1 MTEILARDLSWL
13 QVISVK
19 LSRPLSQS
27 DSYLNKSYKQENLE
41 YLITLQTQGIKLDD
55 DQDCYWKRSTPCKKR
70 DTRNNWSLASTNIFT
85 SFIRRELIWY
95 LDSKNAEKLSADPMQ
110 FMNNKHHILINWY
123 LNLILTSLMYFT
135 FPCKSRLFRKQ
146 AKFITNDLNIR
157 ILSII

>member
-1 MTEILARDLSWL
+1 MAPSNLLT
-13 QVISVK
+13 VK
-19 LSRPLSQS
+19 LSRSLSQS
-27 DSYLNKSYKQENLE
+27 NGYLNKSYKQENLE
-41 YLITLQTQGIKLDD
+41 YLITLQTQVIKLNN

-70 DTRNNWSLASTNIFT
+70 DTRNNWSLLRNIFT
-85 SFIRRELIWY
+85 SFIGKELIWY
-95 LDSKNAEKLSADPMQ
+95 LDSKNTEKLSPDPMQ
-110 FMNNKHHILINWY
+110 FINNKHHILINWY